1 MINFVNNG
9 TDEAILKSLSTEECS
24 EDLIKAMNKQ
34 GLVQKD
40 VTVQG
45 KNGKTFTRK
54 QWVKASDVKGSGSQS
69 SPHQSTSTKVVG
81 RFKPSDFQFR
91 AGGQQVVDFV
101 NSLDTEFGVEKL
113 VNGSV
118 GFGTL
123 TLKDGDKVGFGYDDK
138 GAYAVWNGQRFRS
151 ASDLAKNWGKTSKS
165 SDKKTLDT
173 AHFESIKSD
182 KAKALEYLKNC
193 GVQWTENSHAG
204 INWMR
209 AMAAYKAAT
218 GGQKSTQKASSTPTQ
233 PTSQA
238 TTSTAQVAQ
247 NTQGNNGT
255 KMSKEDA
262 KKKTQ
267 SFTSKVGK
275 TDAERKVFMDKVKA
289 QGITWKDKADDG
301 SDVAIGVSWMRCC
314 MAMNKHFAEG
324 GSFDDSDKQP
334 QQPVKNVTVQQYDNY
349 NERRYSKPW
358 IALVDSKG
366 KIDFSKN
373 VGDYSGR
380 PGEAGELYV
389 YEPQEGQVYAY
400 GQKDNRGNNGGYSYL
415 KFVNGKFEPIDKS
428 QLTASL
434 AQSGK
439 NVVLETY
446 DSYNSRRYS
455 KPWVAKV
462 DSKGKPDFSEDV
474 GKFSGQPGES
484 GEIYVYEPV
493 DGQVYMFG
501 QKDYRG
507 GNTVSKYVVFTGGK
521 FQEIDKKQLTTFLSK
536 KDSSST
542 NNNNFSKKT
551 TTLLEGFDSEFDSDD
566 SLTLEE
572 FSSSSVM
579 RYASSIVNRLE
590 QLDEQGA
597 DVTSSDED
605 IKSIKAEFD
614 AVYKRFK
621 QLRTKASELEKK
633 LPGSNWSTL
642 PSGSSERSKAVDEYD
657 KSKKL
662 RDKVDKKLY
671 PDGVE
676 VSFFMN
682 GL

>member
-218 GGQKSTQKASSTPTQ
+218 GGQKSTQKASSTPTTSQ
-233 PTSQA
+233 PTTQ
-238 TTSTAQVAQ
+238 TAQVAQ
-247 NTQGNNGT
+247 NPQGNSGI

-275 TDAERKVFMDKVKA
+275 TDAERKAFMDKVKA

-324 GSFDDSDKQP
+324 GSFDDSSSKSGKLGTKQDRENFLTGLIRSSVEDEITKTLKSIADGFDP
-334 QQPVKNVTVQQYDNY
+334 NIDSGSWIQPDHVLNINLDSAVMQSQQYDLGV
-349 NERRYSKPW
+349 K
-358 IALVDSKG
+358 
-366 KIDFSKN
+366 
-373 VGDYSGR
+373 SGN
-380 PGEAGELYV
+380 A
-389 YEPQEGQVYAY
+389 
-400 GQKDNRGNNGGYSYL
+400 
-415 KFVNGKFEPIDKS
+415 F
-428 QLTASL
+428 
-434 AQSGK
+434 
-439 NVVLETY
+439 
-446 DSYNSRRYS
+446 
-455 KPWVAKV
+455 
-462 DSKGKPDFSEDV
+462 
-474 GKFSGQPGES
+474 
-484 GEIYVYEPV
+484 
-493 DGQVYMFG
+493 
-501 QKDYRG
+501 
-507 GNTVSKYVVFTGGK
+507 
-521 FQEIDKKQLTTFLSK
+521 
-536 KDSSST
+536 
-542 NNNNFSKKT
+542 
-551 TTLLEGFDSEFDSDD
+551 
-566 SLTLEE
+566 
-572 FSSSSVM
+572 
-579 RYASSIVNRLE
+579 
-590 QLDEQGA
+590 
-597 DVTSSDED
+597 
-605 IKSIKAEFD
+605 
-614 AVYKRFK
+614 
-621 QLRTKASELEKK
+621 KK
-633 LPGSNWSTL
+633 LIS
-642 PSGSSERSKAVDEYD
+642 D
-657 KSKKL
+657 KLKEMGFEVNKMGKRKSA
-662 RDKVDKKLY
+662 
-671 PDGVE
+671 DGV
-676 VSFFMN
+676 SFWFDLSSGN
-682 GL
+682 